1 MVSPVMATLGAE
13 IETHMLGCL
22 GVLSLP
28 IVHFVDILSG
38 CQLSSLSRLGHKR
51 LMGQCTMHSLLEVVY

>member
-1 MVSPVMATLGAE
+1 
-13 IETHMLGCL
+13 MLGCL